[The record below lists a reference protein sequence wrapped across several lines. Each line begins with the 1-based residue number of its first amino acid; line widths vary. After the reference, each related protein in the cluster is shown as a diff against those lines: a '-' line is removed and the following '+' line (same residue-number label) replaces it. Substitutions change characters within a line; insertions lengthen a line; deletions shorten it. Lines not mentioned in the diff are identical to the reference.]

1 MTLPDDPPSA
11 PYDWNATP
19 VRRRAIDVAD
29 STFCDAPQS
38 PTAIDPSPAGKRR
51 LLSLMGELGLR
62 SAALGSPGS
71 GPRQFADTLDL
82 ARELRRAQLPIDAS
96 CEARASVKDV
106 ATVLDVRERSGLD
119 LEVAIALPVSP
130 IRLAADG
137 ISMRWLQELAES
149 SFTFAAR
156 GGARVVGVLE
166 DATRTP
172 PAMLAVLIRHLLAL
186 GASAVRIADS
196 AGHATPD
203 GTRALLSFA
212 ATQIKASGGRAVRLE
227 WHGQQDRG
235 LALANAVA
243 AVDAG
248 ADRVL
253 ASALGLGERS
263 GTVPMELLL
272 TNLRLTGRWP
282 HTLAALAEYCESAA
296 SSYGVVIST
305 SHPVVGSDAFRTG
318 TGAHATALVKALRA
332 GNAALADE
340 VASAVPASVV
350 GAEHAIDVGPA
361 SGLSNVRWWLSQHGY
376 DAGDQVLMR
385 ELLLRVKQ
393 MQRVASDDELRGMAD
408 SLLTAR
414 GAGVW
419 PLVGFPRQQRA

>member
-1 MTLPDDPPSA
+1 MILPDDPPSA
-11 PYDWNATP
+11 PHDWNAP
-19 VRRRAIDVAD
+19 PARRRAIDVAD

-38 PTAIDPSPAGKRR
+38 PTATDPPHAEKRR

-62 SAALGSPGS
+62 SAALGHPGS
-71 GPRQFADTLDL
+71 GPRQFADALDL
-82 ARELRRAQLPIDAS
+82 ARELMRAQLPIDAS
-96 CEARASVKDV
+96 CGARASVKDV
-106 ATVLDVRERSGLD
+106 ASALEVRERSGLD

-130 IRLAADG
+130 MRLAADG
-137 ISMRWLQELAES
+137 ISMDWLQEIAES

-156 GGARVVGVLE
+156 AGARVVGVLE
-166 DATRTP
+166 DASRTP

-186 GASAVRIADS
+186 GAGAVRIADS
-196 AGHATPD
+196 AGHATPE

-212 ATQIKASGGRAVRLE
+212 AAQTKVHGGRSVRLE

-235 LALANAVA
+235 LALANALA

-263 GTVPMELLL
+263 GTVPLELLL

-282 HTLAALAEYCESAA
+282 HSVGALAEYCESAA

-332 GNAALADE
+332 GNTALADA
-340 VASAVPASVV
+340 VVSAVPASVV
-350 GAEHAIDVGPA
+350 GAAHGIDVGPV
-361 SGLSNVRWWLSQHGY
+361 SGLSNVRWWLSQQGY

-385 ELLLRVKQ
+385 ELLLCVKQ
-393 MQRVASDDELRGMAD
+393 MQRVASDDELREMAD

-414 GAGVW
+414 AA
-419 PLVGFPRQQRA
+419 RT